1 MNLDQYLLDSI
12 GLLEVLRNEKFQK
25 NFNQA
30 SNILLDAISA
40 GGSIIVC
47 GNGGS
52 HADAQHF
59 AGELINYFTKPHKAL
74 PVFTLG
80 TNSTVATAWSNDHNF
95 SDQFSR
101 ELEAY
106 KNQNSVLV
114 AITTSGKSVNVI
126 NALEKAGEMGFK
138 RIALTGTT
146 GSGLLQKYC
155 DVILAADS
163 DITHKIQE
171 THIVMYHALCI
182 DLEQNLPTEFLY
194 ESGA

>member
-1 MNLDQYLLDSI
+1 MNLDQYLVDTI
-12 GLLEVLRNEKFQK
+12 RLLEILRDEKFQK
-25 NFNQA
+25 NFDQA
-30 SNILLDAISA
+30 SKILLDAISA
-40 GGSIIVC
+40 GGSIIIC

-80 TNSTVATAWSNDHNF
+80 TNSTVATAWSNDHKF

-106 KNQNSVLV
+106 RNPNSVLI
-114 AITTSGKSVNVI
+114 AITTSGKSENVI
-126 NALEKAGEMGFK
+126 NALEKAGQMGFK
-138 RIALTGTT
+138 RIALTGSK
-146 GSGLLQKYC
+146 GAEILQKYC

-163 DITHKIQE
+163 DVTHKIQE

-182 DLEQNLPTEFLY
+182 YLEQNLPIEFLY
-194 ESGA
+194 EVGR

>member
-1 MNLDQYLLDSI
+1 MNLDQYLVDSI

-25 NFNQA
+25 SFNQA

-138 RIALTGTT
+138 RIALTGST

-155 DVILAADS
+155 DVVLAADS

-182 DLEQNLPTEFLY
+182 YLEQNLPKEFLY
-194 ESGA
+194 ENGE

>member
-146 GSGLLQKYC
+146 GSGHLQKYC

>member
-1 MNLDQYLLDSI
+1 MNLDQYLVDTI
-12 GLLEVLRNEKFQK
+12 KLLEILRDEKFQK
-25 NFNQA
+25 NFDKA
-30 SNILLDAISA
+30 SKILLDSIST
-40 GGSIIVC
+40 GGSIVIC

-80 TNSTVATAWSNDHNF
+80 TNSTVATAWSNDHKF

-106 KNQNSVLV
+106 RNQNSVLV
-114 AITTSGKSVNVI
+114 AITTSGKSENVI
-126 NALEKAGEMGFK
+126 NALEKAGKMGFK
-138 RIALTGTT
+138 RIALTGSI
-146 GSGLLQKYC
+146 GSSVLQKYC

-182 DLEQNLPTEFLY
+182 YLEQNLPTEFLY